1 MNPIE
6 PATLDKR
13 EVHPP
18 RILCERHVQTPEI
31 AALDE
36 EPGAIDARYH
46 LCDVARLSIK
56 QQELWAAPTVMNE
69 LAPADGR

>member
-1 MNPIE
+1 MNPTE

-13 EVHPP
+13 EVRPP
-18 RILCERHVQTPEI
+18 RVLCERHVQTQEI
-31 AALDE
+31 AVLDE
-36 EPGAIDARYH
+36 DQAQLMQYH
-46 LCDVARLSIK
+46 LRDVVRLSIE